1 MEKKEIVSIILSKLL
16 NKFYFMSVI
25 NFLFFSLVVTLKIIV
40 ELLIRSHDC
49 FTASCNMEGIAS
61 VLRKCQQLA
70 NSLQNLKHWSL
81 LVRLVTGVGRFTEMN
96 YIFKILKEHDQFEFL
111 LGRGLDKVKI
121 SFLTFPYHIISSI
134 LIVLKIFIK
143 RFRDSEWLS

>member
-1 MEKKEIVSIILSKLL
+1 M
-16 NKFYFMSVI
+16 
-25 NFLFFSLVVTLKIIV
+25 LFLVVTLKIIV

-81 LVRLVTGVGRFTEMN
+81 LVRLITGVGRFTEMN
-96 YIFKILKEHDQFEFL
+96 YIFKIMKENDQFEFL
-111 LGRGLDKVKI
+111 LGRGLDKV
-121 SFLTFPYHIISSI
+121 
-134 LIVLKIFIK
+134 
-143 RFRDSEWLS
+143 R

>member
-1 MEKKEIVSIILSKLL
+1 M
-16 NKFYFMSVI
+16 
-25 NFLFFSLVVTLKIIV
+25 
-40 ELLIRSHDC
+40 
-49 FTASCNMEGIAS
+49 ASCNMEGIAS

-111 LGRGLDKVKI
+111 LGRGLDKVK
-121 SFLTFPYHIISSI
+121 TQ
-134 LIVLKIFIK
+134 IFILNVVLENYTLLTVFK
-143 RFRDSEWLS
+143 NYHP